1 MLKRFVDSFRFGS
14 SKSPQQSVF
23 EGIDQ
28 IQTLLNDI
36 EGSLATDDANYQ
48 EQKSLISQ
56 IENITQKLISERKG
70 LVVEKNKLTV
80 QIADA
85 KVERETNMVSAVE
98 KQEYDKIINGLKG
111 TLKEI
116 VKRIGTIDSTLKLQK
131 PSGITTRLQNLLKL
145 SKSID
150 PNNQSQL
157 QRPNNQGQLQ
167 RSKQGFDEDVGFQT
181 PNNQSQLQRP
191 NNQGQLQRSKQGFDE
206 DVGFQTQL
214 NTPPPPTVVNTSKP
228 TNEINEDEFKDTN
241 EEPDNKNSLTWDD
254 FRMKGGYRYQTSS
267 SSRKNKYKKSSRNA
281 SVTRGGKR
289 KHTRKHNKKG
299 GNKRKHGRKSN
310 KARK

>member
-1 MLKRFVDSFRFGS
+1 MLKRFVDNFRFGS

-36 EGSLATDDANYQ
+36 EGSIVTDNANYQ

-70 LVVEKNKLTV
+70 LVVEKNKLTE

-116 VKRIGTIDSTLKLQK
+116 VKRIGTIDSTLKLQQ

-145 SKSID
+145 SKSIE

-157 QRPNNQGQLQ
+157 Q
-167 RSKQGFDEDVGFQT
+167 T
-181 PNNQSQLQRP
+181 
-191 NNQGQLQRSKQGFDE
+191 
-206 DVGFQTQL
+206 
-214 NTPPPPTVVNTSKP
+214 
-228 TNEINEDEFKDTN
+228 
-241 EEPDNKNSLTWDD
+241 PDNRSELKIKKQQINDDDLSVLEHLSDTQQKPYTQSPPIKQALTDDGNFNDD
-254 FRMKGGYRYQTSS
+254 FYDNPPFSTKGGYRYPMSS
-267 SSRKNKYKKSSRNA
+267 ASRKNKSKKSSRNS

>member
-181 PNNQSQLQRP
+181 
-191 NNQGQLQRSKQGFDE
+191 
-206 DVGFQTQL
+206 QL

>member
-56 IENITQKLISERKG
+56 IENITKKLISERKG
-70 LVVEKNKLTV
+70 LVVEKDKLTV

-150 PNNQSQL
+150 
-157 QRPNNQGQLQ
+157 
-167 RSKQGFDEDVGFQT
+167 

>member
-14 SKSPQQSVF
+14 SKSPQQGVF

-36 EGSLATDDANYQ
+36 EGSIVTDNANYQ

-70 LVVEKNKLTV
+70 LVVEKNKLTE

-145 SKSID
+145 SKSIE

-157 QRPNNQGQLQ
+157 Q
-167 RSKQGFDEDVGFQT
+167 T
-181 PNNQSQLQRP
+181 PNNRSEFQRP
-191 NNQGQLQRSKQGFDE
+191 NNRSELKIKKQQINDDDISDLEQFSDTQQNPYTQSPPIKQAPNNNVFYPTDDSIFDK
-206 DVGFQTQL
+206 DL
-214 NTPPPPTVVNTSKP
+214 LDNPP
-228 TNEINEDEFKDTN
+228 
-241 EEPDNKNSLTWDD
+241 
-254 FRMKGGYRYQTSS
+254 RGGYRYPMSS
-267 SSRKNKYKKSSRNA
+267 ASRKNKSKKSSRNS

-299 GNKRKHGRKSN
+299 GNKRKYGRKSH

>member
-181 PNNQSQLQRP
+181 
-191 NNQGQLQRSKQGFDE
+191 
-206 DVGFQTQL
+206 QL

-299 GNKRKHGRKSN
+299 GNKRKHGRKSH

>member
-80 QIADA
+80 QIAEA
-85 KVERETNMVSAVE
+85 KNERETKLVSAVE

-116 VKRIGTIDSTLKLQK
+116 VRRIGVIDSTLKLQK

-150 PNNQSQL
+150 
-157 QRPNNQGQLQ
+157 
-167 RSKQGFDEDVGFQT
+167 

>member
-14 SKSPQQSVF
+14 SKSPQQGVF

-36 EGSLATDDANYQ
+36 EGSIVTDNANYQ

-70 LVVEKNKLTV
+70 LVVEKNKLTE

-145 SKSID
+145 SESIE

-157 QRPNNQGQLQ
+157 Q
-167 RSKQGFDEDVGFQT
+167 T
-181 PNNQSQLQRP
+181 PNNRSEFQRP
-191 NNQGQLQRSKQGFDE
+191 NNRSELKIKKQQINDDDLSVLE
-206 DVGFQTQL
+206 HLSDTQQKPY
-214 NTPPPPTVVNTSKP
+214 TQSPPIKQA
-228 TNEINEDEFKDTN
+228 
-241 EEPDNKNSLTWDD
+241 LTDDGNFNDD
-254 FRMKGGYRYQTSS
+254 FYDNPPFSYKGGYRYPMSS
-267 SSRKNKYKKSSRNA
+267 ASRKNKSKKSSRNS

>member
-14 SKSPQQSVF
+14 SKSPQQGVF

-36 EGSLATDDANYQ
+36 EGSIVTDNANYQ
-48 EQKSLISQ
+48 EQKSLIRQ

-70 LVVEKNKLTV
+70 LVVEKNKLTE

-145 SKSID
+145 SKSIE

-157 QRPNNQGQLQ
+157 Q
-167 RSKQGFDEDVGFQT
+167 T
-181 PNNQSQLQRP
+181 PNNRSEFQRP
-191 NNQGQLQRSKQGFDE
+191 NNRSELKIKKQQINDDDISDLEQFSDTQQNPYTQSPPIKPAPSNVFD
-206 DVGFQTQL
+206 
-214 NTPPPPTVVNTSKP
+214 PT
-228 TNEINEDEFKDTN
+228 DESMFKKEFYD
-241 EEPDNKNSLTWDD
+241 DNS
-254 FRMKGGYRYQTSS
+254 FRGGYRYPMSS
-267 SSRKNKYKKSSRNA
+267 ASRKNKSKKSSRNS

-299 GNKRKHGRKSN
+299 GNKRKYGRKSH